1 MTTKKARHT
10 PGPWSVVKDRFNN
23 SQVYAENRNILDDLP
38 IADNIIEKANASLI
52 AAAPELLEVLKDA
65 VPRLAELDKLLNPSL
80 DGAIDN
86 SAGRV
91 LRAAWDVIAKAEGK

>member
-1 MTTKKARHT
+1 MTDQKSQHT

-52 AAAPELLEVLKDA
+52 AAAPELLEALQRHTA
-65 VPRLAELDKLLNPSL
+65 VSSC
-80 DGAIDN
+80 DGHGCTGSGKGVDDCPYCQ
-86 SAGRV
+86 G
-91 LRAAWDVIAKAEGK
+91 RAAIAKAEGRGE

>member
-1 MTTKKARHT
+1 MKTGKAQHT

-52 AAAPELLEVLKDA
+52 AACPTMYEY
-65 VPRLAELDKLLNPSL
+65 
-80 DGAIDN
+80 
-86 SAGRV
+86 
-91 LRAAWDVIAKAEGK
+91 IAKKAAEGDANAAEILRNVQG